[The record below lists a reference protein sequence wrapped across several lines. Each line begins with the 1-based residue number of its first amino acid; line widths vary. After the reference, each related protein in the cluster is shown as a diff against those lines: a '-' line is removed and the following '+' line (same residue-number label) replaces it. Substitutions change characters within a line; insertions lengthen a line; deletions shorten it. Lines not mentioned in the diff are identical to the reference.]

1 MATTE
6 LAPPASAAGS
16 LWRDRDF
23 VRLWAA
29 RVVSTAGS
37 AVTAVALPVLMYEET
52 HSPALTSLL
61 TATAAA
67 PYLVFGLFAGAMA
80 DRSDRRRLM
89 VAMDLVNAVLLATIP
104 IAALFGRP
112 APWQL
117 LAVAWAAAS
126 VGVWFD
132 AANFGALP
140 TLVRPDQLVEANSR
154 VWSASTA
161 VQIGMPAAAGVLIA
175 AIGASGSVALDA
187 VSFAASALLVLTIVR
202 PLNAQRERPPSGS
215 RNLLAD
221 VKAGLRFLFT
231 EPTIRLFTALGAVN
245 GFCGGAVI
253 GLLVVYADL
262 RFGIG
267 AGDSRLGILFAA
279 GGVGSLLATLL
290 LPRLSRTFPPER
302 LTITGLYL
310 GGAALVAVALAPTWW
325 LAAILLAAW
334 GISSMIVI
342 VNGISVRM
350 IRTPEPL
357 QGRVNVVG
365 RMLTFGVGQPL
376 GAVAAGVLAER
387 LPVAATLLLC
397 AVPIALAA
405 VAGTVVVR
413 RRS

>member
-1 MATTE
+1 M
-6 LAPPASAAGS
+6 
-16 LWRDRDF
+16 WRDRDF

>member
-1 MATTE
+1 
-6 LAPPASAAGS
+6 
-16 LWRDRDF
+16 
-23 VRLWAA
+23 VRC
-29 RVVSTAGS
+29 RVTAGGIVS
-37 AVTAVALPVLMYEET
+37 DHKGIFLAGVPISE
-52 HSPALTSLL
+52 SCL
-61 TATAAA
+61 TAKDT
-67 PYLVFGLFAGAMA
+67 
-80 DRSDRRRLM
+80 
-89 VAMDLVNAVLLATIP
+89 
-104 IAALFGRP
+104 
-112 APWQL
+112 
-117 LAVAWAAAS
+117 
-126 VGVWFD
+126 
-132 AANFGALP
+132 
-140 TLVRPDQLVEANSR
+140 
-154 VWSASTA
+154 
-161 VQIGMPAAAGVLIA
+161 
-175 AIGASGSVALDA
+175 
-187 VSFAASALLVLTIVR
+187 
-202 PLNAQRERPPSGS
+202 
-215 RNLLAD
+215 
-221 VKAGLRFLFT
+221 
-231 EPTIRLFTALGAVN
+231 
-245 GFCGGAVI
+245 
-253 GLLVVYADL
+253 ADL